1 MDDITA
7 ADRVS
12 PLWEKLMRRTRTR
25 ITQAHLD
32 LEKQLTPEQTE
43 KVRGRLVELRAFERL
58 DRDEPQFP
66 QPVA

>member
-7 ADRVS
+7 ADRVT
-12 PLWEKLMRRTRTR
+12 PLWGKLMRRTRAR
-25 ITQAHLD
+25 IAQAHLD

-58 DRDEPQFP
+58 DTDEPQFP
-66 QPVA
+66 QPAA